1 MRQQLRRAAQEFA
14 DHLYDLLHAGLLAE
28 LRREHPSPPRVARGS
43 ARGSTPKPERT
54 YGKPSPQALERVI
67 VYVVE
72 HPGTKPKAIIEDTGM
87 RRPAVFA
94 ALNAACEMGALVKH
108 GSWRHVTYSPAGHGP
123 VSTTSVARAKSPKS
137 KSRRMPTDPHLG
149 EQVVAFIAAHP
160 GCTRADLLA
169 AFPVTLQALRRAL
182 EAARAGR
189 RIRMEGTRRTA
200 RYSQTDVATSTH

>member
-14 DHLYDLLHAGLLAE
+14 DQLYDLLVLAE
-28 LRREHPSPPRVARGS
+28 PRKERSSPPRAVRAAARTS
-43 ARGSTPKPERT
+43 KPQKPRT

-72 HPGTKPKAIIEDTGM
+72 HPGTKPKTIIEDTGM
-87 RRPAVFA
+87 RRPVVFA

-108 GSWRHVTYSPAGHGP
+108 GAWRHVTYYAAGHP
-123 VSTTSVARAKSPKS
+123 SPTTNEARAKTTRS
-137 KSRRMPTDPHLG
+137 KSQSRRTPTDPRLG

-160 GCTRADLLA
+160 GCTRADLLV
-169 AFPVTLQALRRAL
+169 AFPVSLQALRRAL
-182 EAARAGR
+182 ESARASR

-200 RYSQTDVATSTH
+200 RYSSTELATSPH